1 MVTIK
6 TIAEQAGVS
15 IATVS
20 YVLNKTG
27 NVSKETTDRVLQV
40 VKELDYKPNKVARS
54 LKVNRTQTIGIIA
67 EDITV
72 FNTPDIIDQIN
83 NYAEINGYYVLLN
96 NLRIYKRTHNNFEN
110 VEKYMNEINGV
121 IDVMLSHRVEGI
133 IYIGCHSRE
142 IKNMLEDVK
151 IPIVFAYCFSNAEN
165 TYSII
170 NDEEFGG
177 YQATKY
183 LIDKGHQ
190 SIGVITGLINSIITQ
205 DRLKGYQKAVM
216 DHQLIFNPVN
226 IKVGD
231 WTYDSG
237 YQLGKELLSEVTRP
251 TAIFVMN
258 DIMAGGVIDAAKEL
272 KLEVPKDVSII
283 GFDNRE
289 CSFFYTPRL
298 TTVALPL
305 EEMGKEAAKALIQL
319 IGKKKMNH
327 QILKL
332 QCKLIERNSVIN
344 R

>member
-6 TIAEQAGVS
+6 TIAQQAGVS

-20 YVLNKTG
+20 YVLNKSG
-27 NVSKETTDRVLQV
+27 NVSKETTDKVLQV

-83 NYAEINGYYVLLN
+83 NYAEENGYYVLLN
-96 NLRIYKRTHNNFEN
+96 NLRIYKRTHNNFED
-110 VEKYMNEINGV
+110 VEKYMNEIVGI
-121 IDVMLSHRVEGI
+121 IDTLLSHRVEGI
-133 IYIGCHSRE
+133 IYISCHSRE
-142 IKNMLEDVK
+142 IKNMLEGIK

-177 YQATKY
+177 YQATQY

-216 DHQLIFNPVN
+216 DYQLLFNPLH

-231 WTYDSG
+231 WTYESG
-237 YQLGKELLSEVTRP
+237 YRLGKELLVEAERP

-272 KLEVPKDVSII
+272 DLGVPRDVSII

-298 TTVALPL
+298 TTMALPL
-305 EEMGKEAAKALIQL
+305 EEMGREAAKSLIQL
-319 IGKKKMNH
+319 ISKKKIDKN
-327 QILKL
+327 ILKL
-332 QCKLIERNSVIN
+332 RCKLVERNSVLEI
-344 R
+344 

>member
-20 YVLNKTG
+20 YVLNKSG
-27 NVSKETTDRVLQV
+27 NVSQETTDKVLQV
-40 VKELDYKPNKVARS
+40 VKALDYKPNKVARS

-83 NYAEINGYYVLLN
+83 HYAEENGYYVLLN
-96 NLRIYKRTHNNFEN
+96 NLRIYKRTHNNFED
-110 VEKYMNEINGV
+110 VEKYMTEIKGV
-121 IDVMLSHRVEGI
+121 IDVLLSHRVEGI

-142 IKNMLEDVK
+142 IKNILDEVK
-151 IPIVFAYCFSNAEN
+151 IPIVFAYCFSNAQN
-165 TYSII
+165 AYSII
-170 NDEEFGG
+170 NDEEYGG
-177 YQATKY
+177 YQATQY

-216 DHQLIFNPVN
+216 DHDLIFNPTQ
-226 IKVGD
+226 IKIGD
-231 WTYDSG
+231 WTYESG
-237 YQLGKELLSEVTRP
+237 YRLGKELLMEVNKP

-258 DIMAGGVIDAAKEL
+258 DIMAGGVMDAAKSLNL
-272 KLEVPKDVSII
+272 KVPEDVSII

-298 TTVALPL
+298 TTVSLPL
-305 EEMGKEAAKALIQL
+305 EEMGREAANSLITL
-319 IGKKKMNH
+319 INKKKMDKK
-327 QILKL
+327 ILKL
-332 QCKLIERNSVIN
+332 KCKLVERESVMKI
-344 R
+344 